1 MFNDGYVTFYN
12 HTYAHNTTYNELKR
26 IKYFCNDDTIIC
38 VGGGAIKNQD
48 ILTLVSCG
56 NCNDILTNTS
66 INSTVLVNG
75 AYWYMKSNYSFG
87 FSPNQ
92 NILQYYADSYDCLL
106 NNNNKYICNDNK
118 RLSWHLTEISGGWRI
133 GSISG
138 LNSSPDYRKYIFLKD
153 FNRRNRS
160 ITTRSK
166 TTNLP
171 TSTGV
176 QTTLVPQ
183 GKYLII
189 ILK

>member
-1 MFNDGYVTFYN
+1 
-12 HTYAHNTTYNELKR
+12 
-26 IKYFCNDDTIIC
+26 
-38 VGGGAIKNQD
+38 
-48 ILTLVSCG
+48 
-56 NCNDILTNTS
+56 
-66 INSTVLVNG
+66 
-75 AYWYMKSNYSFG
+75 MKSNYSFG